1 VGAEHGADIITAI
14 VTVFV
19 ERKFRRT
26 LENFNRHYNYLLYY
40 ATQAS

>member
-14 VTVFV
+14 LTILI

-26 LENFNRHYNYLLYY
+26 LENVNIHCN
-40 ATQAS
+40 